1 MAPKI
6 KVTYFNIRGR
16 AEPVRL
22 LLAYGGLEYEDCR
35 LTPGFVDPKPWMA
48 LKPKTPYGGLPLLEW
63 NGETLAQSLAITRF
77 VAREVGLAGRNSLE
91 CAQADEVVDAF
102 NDLMEAGGKAFFS
115 KDEAVMKKYA
125 TETVPNGLMNLEKR
139 LSSRGGQYFAGNA
152 LTWADI
158 IAYNFCT
165 GLADEMKPDLSKY
178 PKMKNLVDRVSA
190 IPNIKT
196 WVEKRPV
203 TNL

>member
-6 KVTYFNIRGR
+6 KVTYFNLRGR

-35 LTPGFVDPKPWMA
+35 LTPGFEDPKPWMA

-102 NDLMEAGGKAFFS
+102 ADLTEAMAKAFFS
-115 KDEAVMKKYA
+115 KDDAQMKKYT
-125 TETVPNGLMNLEKR
+125 TETCPNGLKNLEKR
-139 LSSRGGQYFAGNA
+139 LASRGGQYFAGNA

-158 IAYNFCT
+158 IAFNFCS
-165 GLADEMKPDLSKY
+165 GLPDQSALSNF
-178 PKMKNLVDRVSA
+178 PKIKNLVDRVGA

-196 WVEKRPV
+196 WVAKRPV

>member
-1 MAPKI
+1 MGIKANGTLVSRYLKTIIMAPKI
-6 KVTYFNIRGR
+6 KVTYFNLRGR

-35 LTPGFVDPKPWMA
+35 LAPSWEDPKPWMA

-63 NGETLAQSLAITRF
+63 NGEVLAQSIAVTRF

-102 NDLMEAGGKAFFS
+102 ADLTEAMARAFVS
-115 KDEAVMKKYA
+115 KDDAQMKK
-125 TETVPNGLMNLEKR
+125 
-139 LSSRGGQYFAGNA
+139 YFAGNA

-158 IAYNFCT
+158 IAFNFCS
-165 GLADEMKPDLSKY
+165 GLPDQSALSNF
-178 PKMKNLVDRVSA
+178 PKIKNLVDRVGA

-196 WVEKRPV
+196 WVAKRPV
-203 TNL
+203 TNP

>member
-6 KVTYFNIRGR
+6 KLTYFNLRGR

-35 LTPGFVDPKPWMA
+35 LVPGFEDPKPWMA

-63 NGETLAQSLAITRF
+63 NGETIAQSLTITRF

-91 CAQADEVVDAF
+91 CAQADEIVDAF
-102 NDLMEAGGKAFFS
+102 NDLFEAGGKAFFS
-115 KDEAVMKKYA
+115 KDDALMKKYA
-125 TETVPNGLMNLEKR
+125 TETVPNGLTNLEKR
-139 LSSRGGQYFAGNA
+139 LSSRGGQFFAGNA

-158 IAYNFCT
+158 LAFNFCSS
-165 GLADEMKPDLSKY
+165 LPDQSALSNF
-178 PKMKNLVDRVSA
+178 PKIKSLVDRVAA

-196 WVEKRPV
+196 WVAKRPV